1 MRRYQ
6 TSLGIKLYSC
16 ESDVCYSC
24 QPTWPQ
30 CKSPDKECRT
40 SCGTSCGGTCY
51 ILRQKTLEIPLNIK
65 KMLRVTCKIQWLHSY
80 HYQITSDAI
89 PIKQEKCE
97 L

>member
-1 MRRYQ
+1 MRHYQ
-6 TSLGIKLYSC
+6 TSLEIKLYSC
-16 ESDVCYSC
+16 ENDLCCSW
-24 QPTWPQ
+24 QPTWLQ
-30 CKSPDKECRT
+30 CTSPHKKCRT
-40 SCGTSCGGTCY
+40 SCGTPCGRTWY

-80 HYQITSDAI
+80 YYQITNDAI